1 MSFFKMRPVGERSR
15 KLAEQEHSKRLTAE
29 EAKAKVTECREMAAR
44 AIYPEHR
51 ITLEHM
57 AEAWERIARALDNGG

>member
-1 MSFFKMRPVGERSR
+1 M
-15 KLAEQEHSKRLTAE
+15 AEQEHSNRLTAE

-51 ITLEHM
+51 IMLEHM
-57 AEAWERIARALDNGG
+57 AQTWDRIARTLDNDG

>member
-1 MSFFKMRPVGERSR
+1 M
-15 KLAEQEHSKRLTAE
+15 AEQEHSKRLTAE

-51 ITLEHM
+51 IMLEHM
-57 AEAWERIARALDNGG
+57 AEAWERTARTTFVGSMMPLLTYSPVCASKP